1 MTRFVATPPT
11 VLVVDDSRDLVDVV
25 SRFLSRKGMRVLTAY
40 SGRECLERVRQQA
53 VDVIVLD
60 VMMPGMDGM
69 EVCAALREMPAGR
82 SIPIILLTAR
92 DDMRTRL
99 AGLELGISE
108 FVVKPVRGRE
118 LLARVQTQ
126 VEVSRNMR
134 ILDDALASA
143 ESLRFSA

>member
-1 MTRFVATPPT
+1 
-11 VLVVDDSRDLVDVV
+11 
-25 SRFLSRKGMRVLTAY
+25 MRVLTAY

-60 VMMPGMDGM
+60 VMMPGMDGL

>member
-1 MTRFVATPPT
+1 
-11 VLVVDDSRDLVDVV
+11 
-25 SRFLSRKGMRVLTAY
+25 MRVLTAY